1 MFFKKKRETLFLLR
15 FKIEFGI
22 KVKFLERQASSKIHY
37 GCRFYRFYS
46 SIGNSHKFC
55 TTSVPIIYILHKYYS
70 AFEKLMRQIH
80 LLTETE
86 LKQRLDRETLESL
99 FENSSPSA
107 LKEFSIQLKIWAQ
120 EKNAK
125 YWIEFPDSIFDK
137 VQFQKF
143 EKTFFRSISRLG
155 EITSKFP
162 SKIFPAYVWG
172 ESFYFPFVSNE
183 QSTVISKVA
192 KIEEVIEQVCKRKN
206 QKIKSTSVFKLEFQ
220 ILSEDI
226 LTLEKILE
234 FPIPENF
241 TEKIYER
248 QEGFFLVT
256 PKLNGV
262 QSLFAIYLFSNISEK
277 IKFNFSKLL
286 IDLSESKEIIST
298 LFSRS
303 GAIISAIDFENSP
316 NFIKDKNGN
325 FYYLEISVPPW
336 LSPSFLFLVLD
347 STLLDVWEN
356 LDLDLQIPTSFPSFQ
371 RNESWRELT
380 EHRFASRISRHIGEE
395 ESFFHSILQSEY
407 DMARN
412 IFLSILENKKK
423 KLEESEIPEL
433 LNRLKSIQELLTI
446 SLDENVQKDW
456 KSIQIE
462 ISNSLLEKWKEK
474 KELENQ
480 KIAETFS
487 VSAWK
492 ILFEIW
498 KSQAGRKP

>member
-1 MFFKKKRETLFLLR
+1 M
-15 FKIEFGI
+15 
-22 KVKFLERQASSKIHY
+22 
-37 GCRFYRFYS
+37 
-46 SIGNSHKFC
+46 
-55 TTSVPIIYILHKYYS
+55 
-70 AFEKLMRQIH
+70 
-80 LLTETE
+80 
-86 LKQRLDRETLESL
+86 
-99 FENSSPSA
+99 
-107 LKEFSIQLKIWAQ
+107 
-120 EKNAK
+120 
-125 YWIEFPDSIFDK
+125 
-137 VQFQKF
+137 
-143 EKTFFRSISRLG
+143 
-155 EITSKFP
+155 
-162 SKIFPAYVWG
+162 
-172 ESFYFPFVSNE
+172 
-183 QSTVISKVA
+183 
-192 KIEEVIEQVCKRKN
+192 
-206 QKIKSTSVFKLEFQ
+206 
-220 ILSEDI
+220 
-226 LTLEKILE
+226 
-234 FPIPENF
+234 
-241 TEKIYER
+241 
-248 QEGFFLVT
+248 
-256 PKLNGV
+256 
-262 QSLFAIYLFSNISEK
+262 
-277 IKFNFSKLL
+277 
-286 IDLSESKEIIST
+286 
-298 LFSRS
+298 FSRS
-303 GAIISAIDFENSP
+303 GAIISTIDFENSP

-407 DMARN
+407 DTARN
-412 IFLSILENKKK
+412 ILLSILENKKK

-480 KIAETFS
+480 KIVETFS